1 MPSFNRIVLCG
12 NLTADPES
20 SYTPAGL
27 AITKFRLAVNESVK
41 NQATGEWTER
51 PCYINISTF
60 GRQAETC
67 AQYLSKGSPVLLEGR
82 LRYETWDAKDGTKR
96 SAHSVAADRVQFLG
110 TRAAGEAGGTEDGP
124 GAPVSPAPA
133 APRAP
138 ARPPL
143 PPIPADAGDDE
154 NLPF

>member
-51 PCYINISTF
+51 PCYINITTF

-82 LRYETWDAKDGTKR
+82 LRYETWEAKDGQKR

-110 TRAAGEAGGTEDGP
+110 TRGGSEAGGEEGA
-124 GAPVSPAPA
+124 GAPPSA
-133 APRAP
+133 AP
-138 ARPPL
+138 ARPPM
-143 PPIPADAGDDE
+143 PPVPTDAGDDE
-154 NLPF
+154 DLPF